1 MWRGKRSLKK
11 QFDRFAKYK
20 YSVNWRELAD
30 NEKGKSSKKV
40 LF

>member
-11 QFDRFAKYK
+11 QFYRLIKYK
-20 YSVNWRELAD
+20 YSVRWRKLAD